1 MRCGR
6 DAPTRQAAGAHAL
19 NCKARADQRALHSG
33 LVKLPDVDKPRAA
46 TPSPAGAPAQRARPR
61 PPPLR
66 QVGLRWRVKNSRDV
80 VPKIRLSP
88 YYAHVGR
95 ELLVGRVDPYPDL
108 AMFSDLPD
116 HFCPQYIK
124 GLDELSDSWFSML
137 DLTAILPL
145 RIHAALIN
153 SSYRIWRYCTQLS
166 GE

>member
-1 MRCGR
+1 MYAALYPGKVWFIGIGMPMTGNGPFQREFDKLAR
-6 DAPTRQAAGAHAL
+6 PRTRPVRPL
-19 NCKARADQRALHSG
+19 
-33 LVKLPDVDKPRAA
+33 LPP
-46 TPSPAGAPAQRARPR
+46 PPAGAPAQRARPR